1 MDLCC
6 KEGKR
11 RAAAS
16 RTVHRCAGDHVDVW
30 GEGLACEPRGSP
42 PRSRIQGSA
51 RASRARRVPRAFGVP
66 ARCVMRGRT
75 KTWIT

>member
-1 MDLCC
+1 MFLFGDGSVC

-30 GEGLACEPRGSP
+30 GEGLACEPRGSH
-42 PRSRIQGSA
+42 PRSRIKA
-51 RASRARRVPRAFGVP
+51 LRALRVLGACRAPLASQHAVL
-66 ARCVMRGRT
+66 
-75 KTWIT
+75 